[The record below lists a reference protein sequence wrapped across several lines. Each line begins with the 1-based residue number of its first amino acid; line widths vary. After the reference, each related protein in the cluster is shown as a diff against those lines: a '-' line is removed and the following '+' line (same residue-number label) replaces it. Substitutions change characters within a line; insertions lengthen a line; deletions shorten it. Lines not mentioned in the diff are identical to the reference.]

1 MIPEIKNV
9 VFDLGGVLVDLDLER
24 CQQAFRSLGMPR
36 VAELIDPCYP
46 AEMLAQLERGDISFH
61 AMCERMRQL
70 DRRETVTDEQ
80 IARAY
85 GEFLTGI
92 APWKLRA
99 IERLRR
105 RGIRTWVLS
114 NNNPASMEVIR
125 GLFRAEG
132 RTMDEYF
139 DKIYLSY
146 EMHAL
151 KPSEEIFRK
160 MLADRGIL
168 PSQTLFID
176 DGQRNVDTARALGM
190 NVYMPAQGEDFS
202 HLFE

>member
-9 VFDLGGVLVDLDLER
+9 VFDLGGVLVDLDLGR

-46 AEMLAQLERGDISFH
+46 AEMLGQLERGDISFH
-61 AMCERMRQL
+61 EMCDRMRQL

-80 IARAY
+80 IAWAY

-99 IERLRR
+99 IDRLRR

-125 GLFRAEG
+125 KLFRADG

-146 EMHAL
+146 QLHAL
-151 KPSEEIFRK
+151 KPSAEIFRK
-160 MLADRGIL
+160 MLADSGML
-168 PSQTLFID
+168 PSEALFID

-190 NVYMPAQGEDFS
+190 NVYMPAPGEDFS

>member
-9 VFDLGGVLVDLDLER
+9 VFDLGGVLVDLDLGR

-46 AEMLAQLERGDISFH
+46 AEMLGQLERGDISFH
-61 AMCERMRQL
+61 EMCDRMRQL

-80 IARAY
+80 IAWAY

-99 IERLRR
+99 IDHLRR
-105 RGIRTWVLS
+105 HGIRTWVLS

-125 GLFRAEG
+125 KLFRADG

-146 EMHAL
+146 RLHAL
-151 KPSEEIFRK
+151 KPSAEIFRM
-160 MLADRGIL
+160 MLADSGMK
-168 PSQTLFID
+168 PSETLFID

-190 NVYMPAQGEDFS
+190 NVYMPAPGEDFS